1 MSTTTTTGR
10 AARRRPP
17 LRLSLLAATAGIAL
31 ASAPARAAIE
41 DSYSPGEPP
50 VSTTWF
56 GPVSADARRADLDY
70 VAGMRAHHEGAL
82 SMSREYL
89 SDPGR
94 SSPLLQALARA
105 IIANQ
110 TFEIGMLDEVARNLD
125 RPPVRLP
132 FGVTLQPVATEGLT
146 GARRFF
152 KEPTPG
158 ALGYAVGPVS
168 ARDVQ
173 FAKAMIIH
181 HEGALEMARAYHAN
195 PDAWNGYL
203 GLMNVDILTDQT
215 QEIALMRRAIAV
227 YPGDPNAVRVD
238 PSMVHGME
246 GMKHGGHGGGHAAAP
261 ASTARSARPSTAHQH
276 PHRGDHAA
284 HGHHTQ
290 GHHHAHGQHDGHA
303 AGHGQNGQAHH
314 GAHGGSAAAPEAASP
329 PRPSRRRRAP
339 AQQRSV
345 RRGTPGRATSTTIIE
360 PREAPRSE
368 WAGASRTRIE

>member
-1 MSTTTTTGR
+1 MSTTNTNR

-17 LRLSLLAATAGIAL
+17 LRLSLLAAMAGVAL

-41 DSYSPGEPP
+41 DTYSPGEPP

-89 SDPGR
+89 SDSGR

-158 ALGYAVGPVS
+158 ALGYAVGPVGE
-168 ARDVQ
+168 RDVR

-195 PDAWNGYL
+195 RDARNGYL

-215 QEIALMRRAIAV
+215 QEIALMRSVIAA
-227 YPGDPNAVRVD
+227 YPGDAASVRVD

-246 GMKHGGHGGGHAAAP
+246 GMKHGGHGGHGGAHAPSAAAGAGTAQP
-261 ASTARSARPSTAHQH
+261 ARAGAAERPRH
-276 PHRGDHAA
+276 GDHAA
-284 HGHHTQ
+284 HGHHHAQ
-290 GHHHAHGQHDGHA
+290 GDRDGHA
-303 AGHGQNGQAHH
+303 GHGGHGH
-314 GAHGGSAAAPEAASP
+314 PGAHGGPAPTPEAARP
-329 PRPSRRRRAP
+329 PRAK
-339 AQQRSV
+339 QQQ
-345 RRGTPGRATSTTIIE
+345 
-360 PREAPRSE
+360 APRHRPAPQPPAAD
-368 WAGASRTRIE
+368 AGQGHQHHHH